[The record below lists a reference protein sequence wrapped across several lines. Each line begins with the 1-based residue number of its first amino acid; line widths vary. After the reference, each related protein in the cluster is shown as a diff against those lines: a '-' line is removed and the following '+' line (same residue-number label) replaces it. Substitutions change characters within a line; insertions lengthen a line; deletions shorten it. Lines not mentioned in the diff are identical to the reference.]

1 MPAVVVALV
10 LLALLIAVGL
20 AFGWQETGAVPEG
33 VVVYGVEDALEFVYP
48 RLSDAAR
55 GALTRNEVRRIL
67 EWEVK
72 YLQNPRLREGA
83 GEPTVVGGINA
94 ARYAQEQLIAS
105 GLPYDGPII
114 LEVLE
119 RQSEYLAALGAV
131 GDAVAGEELRTVLR
145 KSGED
150 PDA

>member
-10 LLALLIAVGL
+10 LLAFLIAVGL
-20 AFGWQETGAVPEG
+20 AFGWQETRAVPEG

-72 YLQNPRLREGA
+72 YLQNPRLREGD

-119 RQSEYLAALGAV
+119 RQGEYLAALGAV
-131 GDAVAGEELRTVLR
+131 GDAVAGEEMRTVLR